1 MSEADTVLRTIVL
14 VVAVVLLFPII
25 MMVVFMPVGML
36 GWGGTMHGWDGFTGT
51 GFLVWIFFLAIALGI
66 GYLLYSAAGTD
77 SGSDPALEEL
87 RAAYARGEVDTEEFE
102 ERKRRLEK

>member
-1 MSEADTVLRTIVL
+1 MSEVDAVLRTVVL
-14 VVAVVLLFPII
+14 VVAVVLLLPIV

-66 GYLLYSAAGTD
+66 GYLLYSAVGTD
-77 SGSDPALEEL
+77 TASDRALEEL
-87 RAAYARGEVDTEEFE
+87 RVAYARGEIDAEEFE
-102 ERKRRLEK
+102 ERKRRLEE